1 MTSFFIGF
9 YLLTQ
14 HHNFFTGC
22 ASRELSAPRH
32 WHPSWLCQ
40 NVINAATLRQ
50 ENAADASWYAVSLSR
65 TPIFLTA
72 LLRVPKK
79 GKLDNSSS
87 FLPIPWLAW
96 WWWNPRWAKKT
107 WRGAQ
112 LTESAFGS
120 ALVPSWCLFLGN
132 SWSRLLT
139 YEGAQM
145 WMII

>member
-50 ENAADASWYAVSLSR
+50 ENAVDASWYAVSLSR
-65 TPIFLTA
+65 TEIFFFNSSA
-72 LLRVPKK
+72 PSIQK
-79 GKLDNSSS
+79 GKIGQQQ
-87 FLPIPWLAW
+87 FLPSHPLIGMVMVKP
-96 WWWNPRWAKKT
+96 
-107 WRGAQ
+107 
-112 LTESAFGS
+112 
-120 ALVPSWCLFLGN
+120 
-132 SWSRLLT
+132 
-139 YEGAQM
+139 QM
-145 WMII
+145 S